1 MFKKQ
6 IFIILF
12 FIVNITGFAQEVEF
26 RYSKA
31 DIDYNKY
38 FSDSVYNQNK
48 TNEKVYNLKPMLD
61 VGICVPNGG
70 IFKLFN
76 KTQWKD
82 KTSSKHINVFSESP
96 YIEKTPLL
104 YNRYGWYSLEEKKG
118 KYKFDQ
124 IIEPLLI
131 KAYKNN
137 SRVILGI
144 ASMCGES
151 SHMSHLYNGRNM
163 AIPVY
168 LYEELANSKFPV
180 YEDNTYGKGYTVNY
194 DSPLLFKRYNNLLKA
209 FSKWLEGNIRGTDL
223 KRKDI
228 VYAIEMRYM
237 GYWGEGSV
245 KSSFYPETN
254 LIDSYITSY
263 IKHFPNILLIA
274 GGQETLHL
282 PTYEYYLKNKEN
294 KQNDVAMQHVY
305 KLLTFKN
312 NVGNIGMFIDSW
324 HKYSNQYDLNSRRI
338 IKTEKGEIIS
348 LANFL
353 KENVWGNI
361 YLTGEFG
368 YLTTLSPKGD
378 IPYSGLY
385 QQFSSRH
392 VSGIS
397 IHNLT
402 VSDSKKK
409 LDIVDEVYDNARKC
423 LSMIGYRLV
432 LNSLKTN
439 QYKDNLSVSFCL
451 RNIGISKIFHDYYEL
466 HLIIKDN
473 NDHIIVDHRSDFD
486 FRTIEAND
494 HEPLLYI
501 KGGSKIQETIPY
513 KKGKLY
519 MKIIDKKGIE
529 FPLCL
534 SNYGRLSDGSYFLTE
549 LQ

>member
-1 MFKKQ
+1 MLKKTKL
-6 IFIILF
+6 IILF
-12 FIVNITGFAQEVEF
+12 FIINITGLAQEVEF

-31 DIDYNKY
+31 DIDYNTY
-38 FSDSVYNQNK
+38 FSDNVYNQNK
-48 TNEKVYNLKPMLD
+48 VNEDVYNLKPMLD

-76 KTQWKD
+76 KTHWYE
-82 KTSSKHINVFSESP
+82 KTSSKIIKVFTESP

-104 YNRYGWYSLEEKKG
+104 YNRYGWYSLETKKG
-118 KYKFDQ
+118 EYKFDQ
-124 IIEPLLI
+124 IIDPFLI

-163 AIPVY
+163 AIPIY
-168 LYEELANSKFPV
+168 LYEKLANSKFPV

-194 DSPLLFKRYNNLLKA
+194 DSPLLFKRYDNLLKA
-209 FSKWLEGNIRGTDL
+209 FSKWLEGNVKGTDL

-245 KSSFYPETN
+245 KSAFYPKTN
-254 LIDSYITSY
+254 TIDRYITSY
-263 IKHFPNILLIA
+263 IKNFPNILLIA

-282 PTYEYYLKNKEN
+282 PTYENYLKDKEN
-294 KQNDVAMQHVY
+294 KQYDVAIQHVY
-305 KLLTFKN
+305 KLLTYKN

-338 IKTEKGEIIS
+338 IKTNKGEIIS

-353 KENVWGNI
+353 RENVWGNI

-385 QQFSSRH
+385 QQFSTRH

-402 VSDSKKK
+402 VSDSKKH
-409 LDIVDEVYDNARKC
+409 LDIDDEVYDNARKC

-432 LNSLKTN
+432 FNSLNTN
-439 QYKDNLSVSFCL
+439 KHKDKLSVSFCL
-451 RNIGISKIFHDYYEL
+451 RNIGISRIFHNYYEL

-473 NDHIIVDHRSDFD
+473 NDNVIIDHCSDFD
-486 FRTIEAND
+486 FRTIKANTQ
-494 HEPLLYI
+494 EPLLYI
-501 KGGSKIQETIPY
+501 EGGTKIQETIPC

-519 MKIIDKKGIE
+519 LKIIDKKGIE

-534 SNYGRLSDGSYFLTE
+534 SNYGRLPDGSYFLTE
-549 LQ
+549 IQ